1 MQHPI
6 SKITRTELSLVKDL
20 AFLIWPISYK
30 SIITEGQINYM
41 LNFMYATNRLEKD
54 YDAGHEFYGYFEKE
68 RLLGFI
74 TFENHHP
81 SQGQMKIHKL
91 YVDTNSSKQ
100 GIGNSL
106 VECAKELAI
115 ASNINQIVLN
125 VNRKNPAIS
134 FYQKINFEI
143 DREEVIDI
151 GEGFIMDDYIM
162 KYTLPC

>member
-1 MQHPI
+1 
-6 SKITRTELSLVKDL
+6 
-20 AFLIWPISYK
+20 
-30 SIITEGQINYM
+30 
-41 LNFMYATNRLEKD
+41 MYATNRLEKD

-81 SQGQMKIHKL
+81 STRQMKIHKL
-91 YVDTNSSKQ
+91 YVDTLSTKK
-100 GIGNSL
+100 GIGNAL
-106 VECAKELAI
+106 VDCAKDYAKKTDMNE
-115 ASNINQIVLN
+115 IVLN

>member
-6 SKITRTELSLVKDL
+6 SKITRTELSIVKDL

-81 SQGQMKIHKL
+81 STRQMKIHKL
-91 YVDTNSSKQ
+91 YVDTLSTKK
-100 GIGNSL
+100 GIGNAL
-106 VECAKELAI
+106 VDCAKDYAKKTDMNE
-115 ASNINQIVLN
+115 IVLN

>member
-6 SKITRTELSLVKDL
+6 SKITRTELSIVKDL

-30 SIITEGQINYM
+30 SIITEGQINHM

-54 YDAGHEFYGYFEKE
+54 FDAGHQFYGYFEKE

-100 GIGNSL
+100 GIGKAL
-106 VECAKELAI
+106 VECAKQVANNAKLDE
-115 ASNINQIVLN
+115 IVLN

>member
-1 MQHPI
+1 
-6 SKITRTELSLVKDL
+6 
-20 AFLIWPISYK
+20 
-30 SIITEGQINYM
+30 
-41 LNFMYATNRLEKD
+41 MYATNRLEKD
-54 YDAGHEFYGYFEKE
+54 FDAGHQFYGYFEKE

-91 YVDTNSSKQ
+91 YVDTNSSKH
-100 GIGNSL
+100 GIGKAL
-106 VECAKELAI
+106 VECAKQVANTAKLAE
-115 ASNINQIVLN
+115 IVLN

>member
-54 YDAGHEFYGYFEKE
+54 FDAGHEFYGYFEKE

>member
-6 SKITRTELSLVKDL
+6 SKINRTALSLVKDL
-20 AFLIWPISYK
+20 AYLIWPTSYK
-30 SIITEGQINYM
+30 SIISEGQINYM

-54 YDAGHEFYGYFEKE
+54 FDAGHQFYGYFEKD

-74 TFENHHP
+74 TFENNHP

-100 GIGNSL
+100 GIGKAL
-106 VECAKELAI
+106 VERAKQLAND
-115 ASNINQIVLN
+115 SKMGEIVLN
-125 VNRKNPAIS
+125 VNRKNPAVT
-134 FYQKINFEI
+134 FYERINFEI

>member
-1 MQHPI
+1 MQYPI

-20 AFLIWPISYK
+20 AYLIWPRSYK
-30 SIITEGQINYM
+30 MIISEGQINYM

-54 YDAGHEFYGYFEKE
+54 YDSGHEFYGYFEKE

-74 TFENHHP
+74 TYENHHP
-81 SQGQMKIHKL
+81 SHGQMKIHKL

-106 VECAKELAI
+106 VECVKELAI
-115 ASNINQIVLN
+115 ASKINEIVLN

-151 GEGFIMDDYIM
+151 GEGYIMDDYIM